1 MRKASETE
9 TSIIL
14 GIITRDARYESTA
27 KSVVEGCFM
36 CIEDIPEI
44 CDDAGQKPRPLK
56 APLDR
61 QTAILRHHRGR
72 DDADK
77 Q

>member
-27 KSVVEGCFM
+27 KSAVEGCFM
-36 CIEDIPEI
+36 SIEDIPEI
-44 CDDAGQKPRPLK
+44 CDDAGQKSRP
-56 APLDR
+56 
-61 QTAILRHHRGR
+61 
-72 DDADK
+72 
-77 Q
+77 